1 MLGCLFHQKR
11 PSMARLY
18 SEKMKNGGSIAFF
31 Q

>member
-1 MLGCLFHQKR
+1 MLGRFWWNKQ